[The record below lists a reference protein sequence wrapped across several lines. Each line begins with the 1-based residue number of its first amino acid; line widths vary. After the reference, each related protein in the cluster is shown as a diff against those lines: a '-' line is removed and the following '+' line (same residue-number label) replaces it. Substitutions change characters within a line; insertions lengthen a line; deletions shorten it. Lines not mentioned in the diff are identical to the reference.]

1 MSTLASRISKA
12 RKKANLTQQQVA
24 ERLNVAR
31 TSVSHWENGAREP
44 DLKTIRELSEL
55 FGVAFEYLVGA
66 SNSTP
71 VNQEH
76 ISDANDFIKTSLG
89 NDVQVMFRDITS
101 FDDAEKEELKNFI
114 NFIKSKKK
122 KTP

>member
-1 MSTLASRISKA
+1 MSTLANRISKA

-31 TSVSHWENGAREP
+31 TSVSHWENGVREP

-66 SNSTP
+66 GKPTP
-71 VNQEH
+71 INQEH
-76 ISDANDFIKTSLG
+76 LDNVHSFIKSELG
-89 NDVQVMFRDITS
+89 EDVSIMFRDINAWDEDKLKKLKT
-101 FDDAEKEELKNFI
+101 FYEMIKEDKI
-114 NFIKSKKK
+114 
-122 KTP
+122 

>member
-1 MSTLASRISKA
+1 MSTLASRICKA

-44 DLKTIRELSEL
+44 DLKTIRELSDL
-55 FGVAFEYLVGA
+55 FGVSFEYLVGA
-66 SNSTP
+66 SNSIP
-71 VNQEH
+71 INQEH
-76 ISDANDFIKTSLG
+76 ISDTNDFIKTSLG

-114 NFIKSKKK
+114 DFIKSKKK